1 MPLEVVHR
9 FVMIEVYPDTADARV
24 VHVFELASSDHLWVN
39 DSNSP
44 GNIWTQICG
53 EGCQATAVRAV
64 GKAMGEDGI
73 GDSKLSF
80 EVVVAAY
87 CCRRRREMAI
97 WGIRES
103 FSCKFDELDSLVVL
117 YVLGWIHPTL
127 EYMVVNIPTTIGK
140 QLQHCSTV
148 F

>member
-1 MPLEVVHR
+1 
-9 FVMIEVYPDTADARV
+9 
-24 VHVFELASSDHLWVN
+24 
-39 DSNSP
+39 
-44 GNIWTQICG
+44 
-53 EGCQATAVRAV
+53 
-64 GKAMGEDGI
+64 MGEDGI

-80 EVVVAAY
+80 EDVVAAY
-87 CCRRRREMAI
+87 CCRRRREMTI

-117 YVLGWIHPTL
+117 YVLGWIHLTL
-127 EYMVVNIPTTIGK
+127 EYMVVNVPTTIGE